1 MKLDISMKIFVYN
14 SSVKWNSLINKL
26 FEKTPHSDNWV
37 VVEGPVANSD
47 FCASIP
53 FIKKILKTLLLQ
65 SQALGDSI
73 NWGKENAP

>member
-1 MKLDISMKIFVYN
+1 MKLDISIKFFVYN

-26 FEKTPHSDNWV
+26 FEKTPLSANRV
-37 VVEGPVANSD
+37 VVGGSVANSD

-53 FIKKILKTLLLQ
+53 FIKKKFKTLLLQ
-65 SQALGDSI
+65 SQASGDSI